1 MMPQAQQPGSHERG
15 FTLIELL
22 VVVAI
27 VAVLAAMLLPALQKA
42 REAAK
47 RSTCMTHIKQVSIAL
62 LAMAEDFD
70 GWIDRNHTSNY
81 WTEAVLPYTG
91 NAHPYVNYWGVTTNS
106 SPLIRVMEQNK
117 PVGCPSIR
125 AATINEVNKDW
136 TYYGCNDRL
145 CGQDFPG
152 LWPTHALKEVKST
165 TDTFLVSD
173 MWLYTEVGTPSVFD
187 WTCFGQLGSGID
199 TRARHGGRGLNFV
212 FVDGHAEFAPPGRW
226 WSSILSGAPYWCTVG
241 GWAIWGP

>member
-1 MMPQAQQPGSHERG
+1 MA

-27 VAVLAAMLLPALQKA
+27 IGVLAAMLLPALQNA
-42 REAAK
+42 REVAK
-47 RSTCMTHIKQVSIAL
+47 RTACMTHIRQVSLAL
-62 LAMAEDFD
+62 FAMAEDYD
-70 GWIDRNHTSNY
+70 QWIDRDHTSNS
-81 WTEAVLPYTG
+81 WTQAVLPYIG
-91 NAHPYVNYWGVTTNS
+91 QTTNS
-106 SPLIRVMEQNK
+106 SPLISVVEQNK

-125 AATINEVNKDW
+125 AASINTVNIGW
-136 TYYGCNDRL
+136 TYFGCNDRL

-152 LWPTHALKEVKST
+152 LWPTHALKEVRST
-165 TDTFLVSD
+165 ADTFLVAD
-173 MWLYTEVGTPSVFD
+173 MWLYYETSTPTAFD

-212 FVDGHAEFAPPGRW
+212 FVDGHAEFAPSTRW
-226 WSSILSGAPYWCTVG
+226 WTSVSPGAPYWCTVG